1 MNVVDSC
8 GWLEYFSDGDN
19 AQFFADAIEDVDH
32 LIVPSICLYEVFKR
46 VLQQREENDA
56 IRAVAMM
63 RQGEVVNLDSS
74 LAMHAAHLGL
84 QYSYRWQTAS
94 FWQQHRRIQQQSGHR
109 ITILMVYRTFA
120 TSKRAKPH
128 KAENIAVRS

>member
-63 RQGEVVNLDSS
+63 RQGEVVDLDSS

-84 QYSYRWQTAS
+84 QYRLPMADSIILATAQAHS
-94 FWQQHRRIQQQSGHR
+94 ATVWTQDNDFDGLPDVRYIKKSKAAQS
-109 ITILMVYRTFA
+109 
-120 TSKRAKPH
+120 
-128 KAENIAVRS
+128 

>member
-8 GWLEYFSDGDN
+8 GWLEYFANGDN
-19 AQFFADAIEDVDH
+19 AAFFAGAIEDIDH

-63 RQGEVVNLDSS
+63 RQGAVVDLNTS
-74 LAMHAAHLGL
+74 LSMHAAQLSL
-84 QYSYRWQTAS
+84 QYRLPMADSINRCISLFTRKWNCV
-94 FWQQHRRIQQQSGHR
+94 
-109 ITILMVYRTFA
+109 TIPA
-120 TSKRAKPH
+120 
-128 KAENIAVRS
+128 